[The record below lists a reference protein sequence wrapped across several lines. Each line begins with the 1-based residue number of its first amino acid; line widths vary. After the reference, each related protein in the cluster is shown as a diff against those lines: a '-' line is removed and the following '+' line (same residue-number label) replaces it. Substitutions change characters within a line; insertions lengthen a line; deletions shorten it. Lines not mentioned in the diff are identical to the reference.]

1 MKERQ
6 GLRWRACSRG
16 QKRESQPYEAVQVV
30 EGNDAEPSN
39 IFGFMIK
46 IYRMNPVLLVV
57 HLAGALIAW
66 FAPDD
71 ALTRWPYLRI
81 VVEGIGEIFPLLL
94 SAMKESEFHD
104 VTAIYFALMLIAMP
118 VRFCA
123 AIRICCS
130 YRDRVLNGYYKF
142 PLVKKIYSVIVVF
155 AFSGMGLFSLF
166 IGGYYFEWNFVAVSR
181 SRLWLGFIGPL
192 FAGGA
197 DITAIAVG
205 SVVIFTAL
213 RNKFTCK
220 EE

>member
-1 MKERQ
+1 MENN
-6 GLRWRACSRG
+6 G
-16 QKRESQPYEAVQVV
+16 
-30 EGNDAEPSN
+30 AEPRDVL
-39 IFGFMIK
+39 GFMIE
-46 IYRMNPVLLVV
+46 IYRVNPALLVL

-81 VVEGIGEIFPLLL
+81 VVKGIGEIFPLVFN
-94 SAMKESEFHD
+94 AIKESEFPD
-104 VTAIYFALMLIAMP
+104 ITALYFALMLIAVP
-118 VRFCA
+118 LRFWV

-130 YRDRVLNGYYKF
+130 YRDRVVNQYSKF
-142 PLVKKIYSVIVVF
+142 SFARKIYSVTVVF
-155 AFSGMGLFSLF
+155 AFAGMGLFSLF
-166 IGGYYFEWNFVAVSR
+166 IAGYYFEWNFVAVSR

-205 SVVIFTAL
+205 SVVIFITL
-213 RNKFTCK
+213 RNKFTRK

>member
-1 MKERQ
+1 
-6 GLRWRACSRG
+6 
-16 QKRESQPYEAVQVV
+16 
-30 EGNDAEPSN
+30 
-39 IFGFMIK
+39 MIE
-46 IYRMNPVLLVV
+46 IYRVNPALLVL

-81 VVEGIGEIFPLLL
+81 VVKGIGEIFPLVFN
-94 SAMKESEFHD
+94 AIKESEFPD
-104 VTAIYFALMLIAMP
+104 ITALYFALMLIAVP
-118 VRFCA
+118 LRFWV

-130 YRDRVLNGYYKF
+130 YRDRVVNQYSKF
-142 PLVKKIYSVIVVF
+142 SFARKIYSVTVVF
-155 AFSGMGLFSLF
+155 AFAGMGLFSLF
-166 IGGYYFEWNFVAVSR
+166 IAGYYFEWNFVAVSR

-205 SVVIFTAL
+205 SVVIFITL
-213 RNKFTCK
+213 RNKFTRK